1 MFRTVLLTLA
11 LLYLPQGES
20 LDETKAVAE
29 AKQAIHDQVGLDEDR
44 LEPYQV
50 LATQWSD
57 SSLGCPRPGM
67 AYLPVMT
74 RGYRVFLRDKDE
86 PSDLYEVHVGPGHA
100 VVCETVD
107 PDVGRT
113 LPKSE
118 EEQMSRE
125 LRNAPRLARAAR
137 EDLAARLDVDPG
149 DITVSVAP
157 RTWLDTSLGCPEEGR
172 TYEEA
177 RIDGFLFSLELD
189 EEIYSY
195 HADQETVF
203 LCEGPGE

>member
-1 MFRTVLLTLA
+1 MLRA
-11 LLYLPQGES
+11 LLVTLPLLSAPQIET
-20 LDETKAVAE
+20 LDEDEAVAL
-29 AKQAIHDQVGLDEDR
+29 AKQAIHDETNLGEDR

-50 LATQWSD
+50 FASQWSD

-67 AYLPVMT
+67 VYLPVMT

-86 PSDLYEVHVGPGHA
+86 PSRLYEVHVSRGQA

-118 EEQMSRE
+118 EEPMSRE

-137 EDLAARLDVDPG
+137 EELAARLDVDPE
-149 DITVSVAP
+149 DITVSVVP
-157 RTWLDTSLGCPEEGR
+157 RTWLDTSLGCPKEGQ
-172 TYEEA
+172 TYEVA
-177 RIDGFLFSLELD
+177 RIEGFLFLLEVDD
-189 EEIYSY
+189 ETYSY
-195 HADQETVF
+195 HADQERVF
-203 LCEGPGE
+203 LCELPAE